1 MRTDVIRFLLAALLS
16 ATAAFSQ
23 TSTTELSGTV
33 YDHTGAVL
41 PGAIVSAVNDATGVS
56 VKRVTN
62 GAGLYA
68 FPSMPVG
75 KYTVT
80 VEMAGFKTGRRQAVT
95 LAVGTPIQ
103 EDVTLQL
110 GDTRE
115 VINVEAV
122 AE

>member
-16 ATAAFSQ
+16 ATAIFSQ
-23 TSTTELSGTV
+23 TATTELSGTV
-33 YDHTGAVL
+33 YDNTGAVL
-41 PGAIVSAVNDATGVS
+41 PGAIVSVVNDATGVA
-56 VKRVTN
+56 VKHISN

-80 VEMAGFKTGRRQAVT
+80 VEMTGFKTGRRQGVT

-103 EDVTLQL
+103 EDIT
-110 GDTRE
+110 
-115 VINVEAV
+115 
-122 AE
+122 